1 MLVLC
6 MFLCSCPYV
15 SIFESLI
22 SNFYDPDLY
31 VRCSDIF
38 LCSYPNF
45 KFEKKK
51 IVSKYN
57 GGFACMHMSV
67 HHVAYVSF
75 LHLYSKFK
83 LKNGPL
89 NIFYAHSCRFLWS
102 ETFVCSYPYVFI
114 HASLCFY
121 ARPSF
126 YTCVPRFLCPCKIM
140 NSISVDVFICHC
152 SAL

>member
-6 MFLCSCPYV
+6 MFLCSCPYA
-15 SIFESLI
+15 SILKSLI
-22 SNFYDPDLY
+22 SNFY

-83 LKNGPL
+83 LKNGPI
-89 NIFYAHSCRFLWS
+89 NIFYAHACRFLWS

-114 HASLCFY
+114 HVSYISMLEHL
-121 ARPSF
+121 SIL
-126 YTCVPRFLCPCKIM
+126 CVPMFLCSYKIM
-140 NSISVDVFICHC
+140 N
-152 SAL
+152 